1 MKFRLRSTL
10 ALCALALGAS
20 MAQAQDYPNKMLRI
34 IVPSPAGGAPDIVA
48 RLLSDRLTKSLG
60 QPVIVENKPGGNG
73 IIGMNDLQRSAPDGY
88 TLGLFHA
95 AAAITTPIMYKE
107 AKFDVYRDTEIVSS
121 IAYTPMIFVAN
132 KESGYKTLN
141 DVIAAAKA
149 KPDSVD
155 IGNPVYGS
163 IPHLTAA
170 MAEQLSGAHLRHI
183 NFTGTTQAIQAL
195 IGGDI
200 PLYIDGTAPLLP
212 LIESGRIVALAHT
225 ADENLPG
232 LENIPLANTSVPG
245 TVAKGWF
252 VMFAPKGTPQAALD
266 RLHTEFSAILKQPD
280 LVERLKDLGT
290 YPIIEPREKT
300 VQFMQDE
307 QRLWSKVIQ
316 DGKIQPQ

>member
-1 MKFRLRSTL
+1 MKFRFRFAL
-10 ALCALALGAS
+10 ALCALTLGAS
-20 MAQAQDYPNKMLRI
+20 MAQAQDYPSKMLRI

-73 IIGMNDLQRSAPDGY
+73 IVGMNDLQRSAADGY
-88 TLGLFHA
+88 TIGLFHA
-95 AAAITTPIMYKE
+95 AAAITMPIMYKE
-107 AKFDVYRDTEIVSS
+107 AKFDVYRDTEIVSF

-132 KESGYKTLN
+132 KDSGYKTLS
-141 DVIAAAKA
+141 DALSAAKA
-149 KPDSVD
+149 KPDGVD

-170 MAEQLSGAHLRHI
+170 MTEQLAGAQFRHI
-183 NFTGTTQAIQAL
+183 NFTSTTQAVQAL

-225 ADENLPG
+225 ADEDLPG
-232 LENIPLANTSVPG
+232 LENIPLAKDAVPG
-245 TVAKGWF
+245 AVSKGWF
-252 VMFAPKGTPQAALD
+252 VMFAPKGTPEAALN
-266 RLHTEFSAILKQPD
+266 RLHAEFSTILKQPD

-300 VQFMQDE
+300 IQFMQDE

-316 DGKIQPQ
+316 EGKVQPQ